1 MVQVSTHTHTCTA
14 YKGAGLDPNRPRRY
28 GCTCAFWPTV
38 TVKVHLVVMDS
49 GGIFGAFL
57 DAERASEAAR
67 NIEGVVA
74 VLPVAEDYRAATS

>member
-1 MVQVSTHTHTCTA
+1 
-14 YKGAGLDPNRPRRY
+14 
-28 GCTCAFWPTV
+28 V